1 MRQLLWIS
9 LSLLSMALLA
19 SCESD
24 TSFGTNDV
32 PVLSAPA
39 VESPE
44 QGGTG
49 SLGAGCYNSEA
60 GLCGVGVPE
69 SECTHESETYVD
81 ACPANYVATCQI
93 EGYTVYEYPD
103 ATFTCEDVLSQA
115 EEE

>member
-9 LSLLSMALLA
+9 LSLLSVALLA

-24 TSFGTNDV
+24 AGFGTNDV

-39 VESPE
+39 VESQE

-60 GLCGVGVPE
+60 GLCGVGIDE
-69 SECTHESETYVD
+69 SSCTEDGDEYVE
-81 ACPANYVATCQI
+81 ACPSNYVTSCQY
-93 EGYTVYEYPD
+93 EGTTVYEYPG
-103 ATFTCEDVLSQA
+103 ALVTCNYILSQM
-115 EEE
+115 E